1 MKIRSVLELSE
12 ALDEASAWRKK
23 ELSTLRILIA
33 TRGRAH
39 EQAALRRTA
48 VPILYAHWEGFA
60 KQAAIYYL
68 HLVTRQRR
76 RYRELGPSFIAI
88 AARGRIRQA
97 AGSRRIA
104 AHLPVVEFFL
114 EGLEEEA
121 RMSVDGAID
130 TESNLSSAVLR
141 DLLATIGLPY
151 DTKWSSTELLLDG
164 SLLKTRNDV
173 AHGERT
179 DIDAATY
186 EQLHNLVV
194 DLVDHLKTSIEN
206 QAVSRAYL
214 RAPSSAA

>member
-1 MKIRSVLELSE
+1 
-12 ALDEASAWRKK
+12 
-23 ELSTLRILIA
+23 
-33 TRGRAH
+33 
-39 EQAALRRTA
+39 
-48 VPILYAHWEGFA
+48 
-60 KQAAIYYL
+60 
-68 HLVTRQRR
+68 
-76 RYRELGPSFIAI
+76 
-88 AARGRIRQA
+88 
-97 AGSRRIA
+97 
-104 AHLPVVEFFL
+104 
-114 EGLEEEA
+114 
-121 RMSVDGAID
+121 MSVDGAID

-151 DTKWSSTELLLDG
+151 DTKWSSIELLLDG

-214 RAPSSAA
+214 RTPSSAA